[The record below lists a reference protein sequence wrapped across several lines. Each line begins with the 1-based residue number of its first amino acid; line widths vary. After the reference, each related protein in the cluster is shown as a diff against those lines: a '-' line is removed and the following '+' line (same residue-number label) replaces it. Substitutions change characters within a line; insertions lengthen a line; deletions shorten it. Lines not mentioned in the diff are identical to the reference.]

1 MRLPH
6 RGLWFALVAIAVLS
20 ATVCAFG
27 QDRDDQNR
35 RTGACFYKD
44 ANYRGDRF
52 CLNEGD
58 RMRMVP
64 EGFNDKISSIRIFGR
79 TEVTVYDDRDFGGPS
94 LHVRQDIMDLES
106 FEMKPGHSWNDKIS
120 SIDVAVSRYGR
131 DGGDRDG
138 DRDRDRDRDRDGD
151 RDWDRYRNRD
161 WDRDEERS
169 RHAGAC
175 FYKDAN
181 FGGAKFCIERGEQ
194 LAMVP
199 EGFNDRLSSV
209 RIFGN
214 AQVTL
219 FENRD
224 FGGRTLNL
232 RDNVNNLQS
241 YQVSPGHSWND
252 RTSSI
257 RVY

>member
-6 RGLWFALVAIAVLS
+6 RGLWFGWVVVAVLCT
-20 ATVCAFG
+20 TVCSSA

-35 RTGACFYKD
+35 RSGACFYKD
-44 ANYRGDRF
+44 ANFRGDRF

-58 RMRMVP
+58 HMRMVP

-79 TEVTVYDDRDFGGPS
+79 TEVTVYDDRDFGGPR
-94 LHVRQDIMDLES
+94 LHVKEDIMDLES
-106 FEMKPGHSWNDKIS
+106 FQMKPGHSWNDKIS
-120 SIDVAVSRYGR
+120 SIDVALSQYGS
-131 DGGDRDG
+131 DG
-138 DRDRDRDRDRDGD
+138 DRDRDWDRDHDRDRDQ
-151 RDWDRYRNRD
+151 DWDRYRNRD
-161 WDRDEERS
+161 WDRDDERR

-175 FYKDAN
+175 FYKDAD
-181 FGGAKFCIERGEQ
+181 FGGAKFCLEQGER

-232 RDNVNNLQS
+232 RDDVTNLQS
-241 YQVSPGHSWND
+241 FQVSPGHSWND